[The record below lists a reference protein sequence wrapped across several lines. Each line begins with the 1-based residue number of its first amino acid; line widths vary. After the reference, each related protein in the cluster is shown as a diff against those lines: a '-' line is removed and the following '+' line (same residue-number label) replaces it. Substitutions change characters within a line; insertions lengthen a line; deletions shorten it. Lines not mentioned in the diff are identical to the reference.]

1 MNLGMIGAG
10 YVGLV
15 TGTCFAESG
24 NDVVCVDIDEKKI
37 AALKA
42 GEVPF
47 YESGLEELV
56 RRNVAEQR
64 LSFTTRLE
72 EAVAQSTV
80 LFLAVGTPQGS
91 DGGANL
97 SHVFDTARSIARAM
111 DGFRIIVTKSTVPPG
126 TADEIKK
133 LVASTT
139 SQRFAVVSNPEFLK
153 EGAAVDDFMK
163 PDRVVLGGDDPEAI
177 EILKELHE
185 PFLRTGNPILVMD
198 NRSAEMTK
206 YAANAM
212 LATKISFMNE
222 IARLCEKVGG
232 DINQVRLAIGLDRR
246 IGPHFIFPGAGYG
259 GSCFPKDVR
268 AMIKLGDEEVP
279 MALLSAVEQVNEQQK
294 RFLAEKVKAHFGSK
308 LNERTLAV
316 WGLSFK
322 PRTDDMREAPSITV
336 IEALLQEGARI
347 QAFDPKAMGEARKHF
362 GERIRYAA
370 NNYDAAQGAD
380 GLIIVTEWN
389 EFRRPNFD
397 RLKRLLKNPVI
408 FDGRNL
414 YDPVELAGLGFT
426 YYSIGR
432 SHG

>member
-1 MNLGMIGAG
+1 MNLGMIGTG

-37 AALKA
+37 AALKG

-47 YESGLEELV
+47 YEPGLEELV

-80 LFLAVGTPQGS
+80 LFLAVGTPQGF

-97 SHVFDTARSIARAM
+97 SYVFDTARSIARAM

-139 SQRFAVVSNPEFLK
+139 SHRFAVVSNPEFLK

-268 AMIKLGDEEVP
+268 AMIAMGDPQAP

-294 RFLAEKVKAHFGSK
+294 RFLPEKVKAHFSSK
-308 LNERTLAV
+308 LNDRTLAV

-336 IEALLQEGARI
+336 IETLLQEGARI

-370 NNYDAAQGAD
+370 NNYEAAEGAD

-414 YDPVELAGLGFT
+414 YDPVELNGRGFT

-432 SHG
+432 SRG